1 MKRMLVAAGLSLLS
15 RTVFGQ
21 DVNVLLPREA
31 NAAALAELRGWQEE
45 LRPAAPGMLPAQPQS
60 QSPFVFWTTAPLPR
74 VRPSPETVSAA
85 SLGHRVPKAAKKASD
100 RSAKFSRKG
109 DSRRAAEELEKA
121 VALDPE
127 YAEAH
132 GNLGFEYSQLGRL
145 REAEAEMRRAIALD
159 PYVSIAHSNL
169 GWVLFQQ
176 GNFADAERSAR
187 HALALSLNNDRAHV
201 LLGILLGAEPAT
213 RAEGARHL
221 EQATSTFPQVKRLLD
236 ELRGR

>member
-1 MKRMLVAAGLSLLS
+1 LSLLS
-15 RTVFGQ
+15 RAVFGQ

-31 NAAALAELRGWQEE
+31 NAAALAELRGRQEE
-45 LRPAAPGMLPAQPQS
+45 LRPAAPGILPA
-60 QSPFVFWTTAPLPR
+60 QSPFVFWTTAPLPNR
-74 VRPSPETVSAA
+74 KPSPETISAA

-145 REAEAEMRRAIALD
+145 QEAEAEMRRAIALD

-187 HALALSLNNDRAHV
+187 RALALSLNNDRAHV
-201 LLGILLGAEPAT
+201 LLGVLLGAEPAT
-213 RAEGARHL
+213 RAEGARHI
-221 EQATSTFPQVKRLLD
+221 EQATSTFPQVESLLE
-236 ELRGR
+236 ELRGH